1 MNAKAVPHSC
11 LLHDSVEEQRRDPAS
26 MRSRRCCG
34 FDAFFLTPL
43 DPPQHHHQH
52 HPQLSLPRVP
62 LICKQCTGDGWRL
75 LYERKGSSGRARSQ
89 RVDGSARS
97 GGAGEGRACDGEA
110 K

>member
-43 DPPQHHHQH
+43 DPPPPPPTPPPTLAAESSPDLQAMHRRRMEIVVQEEGVEREGTA
-52 HPQLSLPRVP
+52 PARGWQRSLRR
-62 LICKQCTGDGWRL
+62 GG
-75 LYERKGSSGRARSQ
+75 
-89 RVDGSARS
+89 
-97 GGAGEGRACDGEA
+97 GGAGL
-110 K
+110 